1 MLVLLA
7 TSSVT
12 GVASGFGPLAG
23 SEACGGEIA
32 GGKRVRGFCH
42 SLSSN

>member
-23 SEACGGEIA
+23 SEACGEGEIA
-32 GGKRVRGFCH
+32 GGKRVRGL
-42 SLSSN
+42 LSSNY